1 MKRIFL
7 TLLACIGALLSV
19 FYTPMILATPDFIIP
34 KINENMN
41 TLYKIHQ
48 KDLLFESKLY
58 RLFIAEP
65 KANNKPLSVLYML
78 DGNAQFPIAVNT
90 VDPTQALPLIVGIGY
105 VSENAYAIAER
116 QRDYTFPVNG
126 EDFKN
131 GGGASD
137 FLRFIQT
144 QVKPEIEQQ
153 YHINPEKQF
162 FFGHSFGGLFG
173 LYVLFH
179 QPDLF
184 QYYTL
189 ASPSLWW
196 GNGSFLPQ
204 TMPWIKSS
212 PKHILITLGEYEEY
226 PERDPKLTSEQLQR
240 IEQRKKMRP
249 FNAPK
254 LAEKLVQ
261 QGYPVIFRWISH
273 KNHGDSIEDAIKQMM
288 EDLQSK

>member
-7 TLLACIGALLSV
+7 TLLTCIGALLSV

-48 KDLLFESKLY
+48 KDFLFESKPY

-162 FFGHSFGGLFG
+162 FFGHSF
-173 LYVLFH
+173 
-179 QPDLF
+179 
-184 QYYTL
+184 T
-189 ASPSLWW
+189 SLIYF
-196 GNGSFLPQ
+196 N
-204 TMPWIKSS
+204 
-212 PKHILITLGEYEEY
+212 IT
-226 PERDPKLTSEQLQR
+226 
-240 IEQRKKMRP
+240 
-249 FNAPK
+249 
-254 LAEKLVQ
+254 
-261 QGYPVIFRWISH
+261 H
-273 KNHGDSIEDAIKQMM
+273 
-288 EDLQSK
+288 